1 MDYNFLGSKLT
12 CSISYWST
20 QRGCWATSPARRRP
34 SGLLRRRPATS
45 KSGSRNSGGRGRGQ
59 EAAAGAD
66 ADLEEDAVWGPGGWR
81 STRWALGE
89 GRGGEGGRRGGAG
102 EEDAR
107 RRGGGAIEPR
117 SCGGWPR
124 EIARGLAS
132 AAAAAGVGNGVRVGF
147 EEIAPLPLSLNP
159 SLKLVWICLWYN
171 GWKNLS
177 LHVLYG
183 SSRVKSLY
191 FYYRVSGL

>member
-1 MDYNFLGSKLT
+1 MPAHEMDYNFLGSKLT

-89 GRGGEGGRRGGAG
+89 GRGGEGRGG
-102 EEDAR
+102 R
-107 RRGGGAIEPR
+107 PTRWRRGGGRPA
-117 SCGGWPR
+117 
-124 EIARGLAS
+124 ARRRRYR
-132 AAAAAGVGNGVRVGF
+132 AAVMRRVT
-147 EEIAPLPLSLNP
+147 A
-159 SLKLVWICLWYN
+159 
-171 GWKNLS
+171 
-177 LHVLYG
+177 
-183 SSRVKSLY
+183 
-191 FYYRVSGL
+191 

>member
-1 MDYNFLGSKLT
+1 MLLVNQIGTKLDELIRQEKHQSNSKWIPNLSMPAHEMDYIFLGSKLT

-89 GRGGEGGRRGGAG
+89 GRGGEGREADAVAPGRRTPGG
-102 EEDAR
+102 E
-107 RRGGGAIEPR
+107 
-117 SCGGWPR
+117 
-124 EIARGLAS
+124 
-132 AAAAAGVGNGVRVGF
+132 AAALSSRGHAAGDRVRLRGDWR
-147 EEIAPLPLSLNP
+147 LLL
-159 SLKLVWICLWYN
+159 LLL
-171 GWKNLS
+171 GWGMAL
-177 LHVLYG
+177 G
-183 SSRVKSLY
+183 
-191 FYYRVSGL
+191 